1 MAAETHHYV
10 PRFVLRQFL
19 SNVPKEHVSV
29 YDKREDKQFVT
40 SIKNIMSERRFN
52 EFQLDD
58 YIVIVENIATK
69 IEQMILPGTQG
80 SSKIKGLNTYL
91 TKLPISRF

>member
-40 SIKNIMSERRFN
+40 SIKTIMSERRFN
-52 EFQLDD
+52 
-58 YIVIVENIATK
+58 
-69 IEQMILPGTQG
+69 
-80 SSKIKGLNTYL
+80 
-91 TKLPISRF
+91 